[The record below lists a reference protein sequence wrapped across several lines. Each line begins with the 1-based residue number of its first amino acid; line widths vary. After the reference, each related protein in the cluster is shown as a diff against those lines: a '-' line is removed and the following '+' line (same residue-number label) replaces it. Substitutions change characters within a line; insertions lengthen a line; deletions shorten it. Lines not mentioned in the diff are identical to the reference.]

1 MASSRPYSLTFG
13 EGAFS
18 DVHILESDDV
28 AHKYPAIWAS
38 FIWST
43 WPYRS
48 GAERRLRNGH
58 LV

>member
-18 DVHILESDDV
+18 EVHILDRDDV

-38 FIWST
+38 FICSAL
-43 WPYRS
+43 PYGSRT
-48 GAERRLRNGH
+48 ERRLRNG
-58 LV
+58 